1 MDTPENIIRD
11 TYKSIPG
18 SAEGLFK
25 DNGSRFISFAF
36 PVETEDEVKEIVGR
50 LRKEY
55 HDARH
60 HCYAYRL
67 GYLGDR
73 FRANDDGE
81 PSGSAGRPILG
92 QIDSR
97 GLSDVL
103 VVVVRYFG
111 GIKLGIPGLI
121 RAYKTSTAEALDKAG
136 AADKTAGNRY
146 RLTFSYDVLPQ
157 VMKILKDMDLKQK
170 NQDFGTECSLETWV
184 RLSSESDFTTKL
196 ILDVAREFEDN
207 REQNFLSGKVIAC
220 LFFEPS
226 TRTRLSFEAAVN
238 RLGARVIGFPDNR
251 NTSQTKGETLEDT
264 IRIVSNYVD
273 MIVMRHPMAG
283 AADIAASVAKVPV
296 INAGDGAN
304 QHPTQ
309 TLLDLYA
316 IRKTQ
321 GHLERLNVNM
331 VGDLKYGRA
340 VHSLVEALS
349 LFSPR
354 FMFTSPKELT
364 IPRKYLEMLD
374 IKGIPYCETE
384 RIEDGL
390 STCDILY
397 MTRVQQER
405 FPDMEEY
412 EKVKDVYRLE
422 ASMLKDVKPGM
433 KTIGLPSPFSK
444 R

>member
-18 SAEGLFK
+18 PAEGLFK

-36 PVETEDEVKEIVGR
+36 PVETEEEVKEIVGR
-50 LRKEY
+50 LKKEF

-136 AADKTAGNRY
+136 TADKTAGNRY
-146 RLTFSYDVLPQ
+146 LLTFTYDVLPQ

-184 RLSSESDFTTKL
+184 RLSAENDFTTKL
-196 ILDVAREFEDN
+196 SNINVLC
-207 REQNFLSGKVIAC
+207 Q
-220 LFFEPS
+220 
-226 TRTRLSFEAAVN
+226 
-238 RLGARVIGFPDNR
+238 
-251 NTSQTKGETLEDT
+251 
-264 IRIVSNYVD
+264 RI
-273 MIVMRHPMAG
+273 
-283 AADIAASVAKVPV
+283 
-296 INAGDGAN
+296 
-304 QHPTQ
+304 
-309 TLLDLYA
+309 
-316 IRKTQ
+316 
-321 GHLERLNVNM
+321 
-331 VGDLKYGRA
+331 
-340 VHSLVEALS
+340 
-349 LFSPR
+349 
-354 FMFTSPKELT
+354 
-364 IPRKYLEMLD
+364 
-374 IKGIPYCETE
+374 
-384 RIEDGL
+384 
-390 STCDILY
+390 
-397 MTRVQQER
+397 
-405 FPDMEEY
+405 
-412 EKVKDVYRLE
+412 
-422 ASMLKDVKPGM
+422 
-433 KTIGLPSPFSK
+433 
-444 R
+444 